1 MCSLIGH
8 APVGGGHYG
17 TGSGLIFDID
27 TSIPEHLP
35 FADLEGKPSGVTI
48 KLGEVCFA

>member
-1 MCSLIGH
+1 MDTHTHIQNSDMSDQYT
-8 APVGGGHYG
+8 VY
-17 TGSGLIFDID
+17 

-35 FADLEGKPSGVTI
+35 FADLEGKPSGATI